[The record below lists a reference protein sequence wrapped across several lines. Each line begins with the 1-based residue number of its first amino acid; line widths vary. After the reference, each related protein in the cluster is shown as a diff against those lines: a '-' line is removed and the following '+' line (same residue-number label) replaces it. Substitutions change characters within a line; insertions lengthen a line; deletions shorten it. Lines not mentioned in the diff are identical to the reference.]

1 MVGLVYSVPFIR
13 SVEPKKYGFKST
25 SGYDCTNLESNLCIL
40 EPDSVMV
47 SVNSETT
54 DPIKYIDNPV
64 KSVYIYIY
72 TLSFADPNTKTDSFE
87 SEFI

>member
-1 MVGLVYSVPFIR
+1 M
-13 SVEPKKYGFKST
+13 
-25 SGYDCTNLESNLCIL
+25 L
-40 EPDSVMV
+40 EPDSVIV
-47 SVNSETT
+47 LVNSEST

-64 KSVYIYIY
+64 KSVFICIC